1 MFISIPK
8 SFFVPVLFSDEFTL
22 NLESNNMEYDT
33 NRKKSISYGYRTT
46 IGEDVN
52 SQNNMLNKDEFNKG
66 QFNNGEE
73 GTSEFLTEE
82 AAEKA
87 KVEKE
92 INQDKETDK
101 SNDNEILSEAD
112 EEFIHMKNVEG

>member
-8 SFFVPVLFSDEFTL
+8 AFFVPVLFSDEFTL

-33 NRKKSISYGYRTT
+33 NRRRITSDGYRTT
-46 IGEDVN
+46 VGEDAN
-52 SQNNMLNKDEFNKG
+52 SNNNNKILIKG
-66 QFNNGEE
+66 DANNGEK
-73 GTSEFLTEE
+73 GNSEFLTEE

>member
-8 SFFVPVLFSDEFTL
+8 AFFVPVLFSDKFTL

-33 NRKKSISYGYRTT
+33 NRKKIISDRYRTT
-46 IGEDVN
+46 VGEYDDN
-52 SQNNMLNKDEFNKG
+52 QNKILIKD
-66 QFNNGEE
+66 QFNNVETGD
-73 GTSEFLTEE
+73 SEFLNQE

-87 KVEKE
+87 KVEKK
-92 INQDKETDK
+92 INQDKEIDK

-112 EEFIHMKNVEG
+112 EEFIHMKSVEG